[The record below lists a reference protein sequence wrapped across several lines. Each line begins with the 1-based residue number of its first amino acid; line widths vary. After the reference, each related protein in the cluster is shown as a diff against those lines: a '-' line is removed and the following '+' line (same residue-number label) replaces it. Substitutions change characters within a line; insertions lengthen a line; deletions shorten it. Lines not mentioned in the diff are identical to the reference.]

1 MVDRQLRDYA
11 AEIVGALV
19 EEYGGVVI
27 AVEGD
32 GVEETVA
39 LMGAREDAV
48 LDGEGVVAAPAHQAA
63 GIVIDAVQVAAEHG
77 VLDGKRR
84 RRGMAHHAADMI
96 VAVRR
101 AIDNGPDPAVAHDG
115 DAARPDDAHQSGGMG
130 PARHAALHG
139 EVLDGGT
146 LHIVS
151 VSVISTQSVL
161 PLPSKVPAKG

>member
-48 LDGEGVVAAPAHQAA
+48 LDGEGVVAAQPTKPP
-63 GIVIDAVQVAAEHG
+63 E
-77 VLDGKRR
+77 
-84 RRGMAHHAADMI
+84 
-96 VAVRR
+96 
-101 AIDNGPDPAVAHDG
+101 
-115 DAARPDDAHQSGGMG
+115 
-130 PARHAALHG
+130 
-139 EVLDGGT
+139 
-146 LHIVS
+146 
-151 VSVISTQSVL
+151 
-161 PLPSKVPAKG
+161 